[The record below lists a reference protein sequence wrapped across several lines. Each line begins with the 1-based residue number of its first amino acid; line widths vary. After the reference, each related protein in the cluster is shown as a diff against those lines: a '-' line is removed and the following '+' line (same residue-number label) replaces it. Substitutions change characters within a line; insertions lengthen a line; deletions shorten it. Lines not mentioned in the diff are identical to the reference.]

1 MVGNIGVLKH
11 CVTGRDEWPDVGSTL
26 GDQGDQGHPI
36 HRAWHVNVGE
46 QHRDLIGSGF
56 QKPERCIGIG
66 RLQNLEA
73 SLFQHIDRVHA
84 EIGSS
89 STTRT

>member
-66 RLQNLEA
+66 RLQNSKPA
-73 SLFQHIDRVHA
+73 SSSISTAFMRM
-84 EIGSS
+84 IGSS